1 MKITNIGG
9 WVFYS
14 RENAEK
20 IPADKCGKWM
30 YFFDNRVFVEDICKM
45 AINEGIVTVAK
56 HTDDESGVA
65 CFYLNVDDVEGHKRV
80 IEFFIK
86 NKLIRITKSGK
97 FTNISFKLDSQ
108 TRNGEYGDGF
118 KAEIKLDSFVDLTTG
133 EWKI

>member
-9 WVFYS
+9 WVFYG
-14 RENAEK
+14 RENSKK

-30 YFFDNRVFVEDICKM
+30 YFFDNRAFVEGICKR
-45 AINEGIVTVAK
+45 AIDEGVVTVAK
-56 HTDDESGVA
+56 HTDGESGVA
-65 CFYLNVDDVEGHKRV
+65 CFYLNVEDVEGHKRV

-86 NKLIRITKSGK
+86 NKLIRMTKSGK
-97 FTNISFKLDSQ
+97 FTNISFKLESQ